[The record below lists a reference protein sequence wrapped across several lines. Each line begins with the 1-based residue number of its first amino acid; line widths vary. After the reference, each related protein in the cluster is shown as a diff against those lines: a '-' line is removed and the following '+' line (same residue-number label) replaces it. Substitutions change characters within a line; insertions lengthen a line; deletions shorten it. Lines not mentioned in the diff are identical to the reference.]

1 MVAVVVLGSFLG
13 IAVVL
18 WTCEACAREA
28 AEHERDEARGRVAL
42 LERTAAIRKRWL
54 GALRDLVG

>member
-1 MVAVVVLGSFLG
+1 MPPAVPILAVLLG

-18 WTCEACAREA
+18 WTCEACRREA
-28 AEHERDEARGRVAL
+28 AEQRADR